1 MTSGYRYILLI
12 LTGAFLTLLSS
23 DGFCQ
28 IPRQIS
34 YQGLLV
40 SPSGIPIGNGK
51 HVLKISL
58 YDSPNAQFDIYNE
71 SIETQTNNGLFS
83 LIIGGITP
91 IPGNLDFSKQ
101 YWLGVSVDGGSEM
114 VPRTAL
120 TSVPYALHA
129 EVADRATHI
138 SSDAKGVVTSINEVD
153 GPIRIIGD
161 SLTKVT
167 QVGQVITISS
177 LPDGILGIQNI
188 DGTIVVQNPNGP
200 LVTIGVADTSI
211 SEQKLARNAVSTDK
225 IQNFAVTTDKIQ
237 NSAVTGEKINQMGA
251 LTNQVLKWDG
261 TKWSPGKD
269 DTTSIKAG
277 TGVVITKN
285 ANGENVIS
293 STLIGLPNGT
303 TGATLRHDGNNWISN
318 TFLYN
323 DGGRIGIGTISPNAM
338 LDISGNF
345 MVSNSGNTSSEF
357 RIQEPSMNG
366 TRFSYTSFKSAPQA
380 RNIDYT
386 LPAALMPNDAIM
398 SVNSAGIMTWQT
410 ALPATVTVPFSQ
422 ITSGINTGQ
431 DLRVGD
437 SSHLHP
443 VGTGLITANQLS
455 GSSLGGSSY
464 AGRIAVP
471 IGTTSLKVNLAPSV
485 GCKPTSSVTVSQFD
499 SEGYNVIVATMVTEI
514 KQDSFTVQFS
524 ASYPTDTGYV
534 TYLVVNP

>member
-1 MTSGYRYILLI
+1 MMLGYRFTLVFLI
-12 LTGAFLTLLSS
+12 GAFLTVLSS
-23 DGFCQ
+23 EGFCQ

-40 SPSGIPIGNGK
+40 SPNGIPIGNGK

-58 YDSPNAQFDIYNE
+58 YDAPGAPFDIYNE

-83 LIIGGITP
+83 LIIGAITP
-91 IPGNLDFSKQ
+91 IPASLDFSKQ
-101 YWLGVSVDGGSEM
+101 YWLGVSVDGGTEM

-129 EVADRATHI
+129 EVAERANHI

-167 QVGQVITISS
+167 QTGQVITITT
-177 LPDGILGIQNI
+177 LPDGVLGIQNL
-188 DGTIVVQNPNGP
+188 DGTILVQNPGGP
-200 LVTIGVADTSI
+200 MVTIGVADSGI
-211 SEQKLARNAVSTDK
+211 SERKLARNAVSTDK
-225 IQNFAVTTDKIQ
+225 IQN
-237 NSAVTGEKINQMGA
+237 SAVTGDKINQMGA

-269 DTTSIKAG
+269 DTTAIKAG
-277 TGVVITKN
+277 TGIIIIKN
-285 ANGENVIS
+285 ANGENVIA
-293 STLIGLPNGT
+293 STLIGLPPGT

-345 MVSNSGNTSSEF
+345 IVSNTGNTSSEF
-357 RIQEPSMNG
+357 RIQEPSMLN
-366 TRFSYTSFKSAPQA
+366 TQFNYTSFKTAPQLN
-380 RNIDYT
+380 NIDYT
-386 LPAALMPNDAIM
+386 LPAALLPNDAIL
-398 SVNSAGIMTWQT
+398 SVNSAGIMSWQN
-410 ALPATVTVPFSQ
+410 ALPATVTISFSQ
-422 ITSGINTGQ
+422 ITSGVNNGQ
-431 DLRVGD
+431 NLQVGD
-437 SSHLHP
+437 SSYLHP
-443 VGTGLITANQLS
+443 VGTGLINANKLS
-455 GSSLGGSSY
+455 GSSQGGSSY
-464 AGRIAVP
+464 AGRVP
-471 IGTTSLKVNLAPSV
+471 VPMGTTSLKVNLAPSV
-485 GCKPTSSVTVSQFD
+485 GCQPTSSVTISQFD
-499 SEGYNVIVATMVTEI
+499 AQGYNIIVATMVTEI
-514 KQDSFTVQFS
+514 IKDSFTVQFS